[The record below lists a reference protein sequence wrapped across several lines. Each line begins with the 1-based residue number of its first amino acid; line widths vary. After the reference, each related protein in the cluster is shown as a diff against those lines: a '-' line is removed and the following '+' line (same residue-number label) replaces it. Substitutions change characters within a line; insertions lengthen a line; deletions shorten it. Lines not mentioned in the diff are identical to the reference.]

1 MILFGIL
8 FAINLAAALVAF
20 SFFIVGLA
28 DGTVTTFNIL
38 IWAGMLSLLFSMPFA
53 AWLVRLRGHPR
64 LGTVLLLPVAVV
76 ATLAAVVVL
85 IMIVNPPDWR

>member
-1 MILFGIL
+1 MILFGTL

-20 SFFIVGLA
+20 AFFIVGLA

-38 IWAGMLSLLFSMPFA
+38 IWAGLLGLLFSMPWA
-53 AWLVRLRGHPR
+53 AWLVRLRGRKR

-76 ATLAAVVVL
+76 ATVGAVVMLVL
-85 IMIVNPPDWR
+85 IASAPSWQ